1 MSKTLVVGT
10 RNRHKKKEI
19 QDLLGPRGWTVRSLH
34 DEPAAIEV
42 DETGA
47 TFAEN
52 ARLKASQQALALRKW
67 TLGEDSGLEV
77 EALNGAPGVY
87 SARFAGAH
95 GDDEANNDLLLAKL
109 DGLPPERRAA
119 RFVCAAAVSDPEGQ
133 ILAESIGFCR
143 GRVLTERRGSA
154 GFGYDPL
161 FLIREYDR
169 TFAELGDEV
178 KAVLSHRTRAMER
191 LLPLLEKLALEGRF
205 AD

>member
-1 MSKTLVVGT
+1 MSKTLVVAT
-10 RNRHKKKEI
+10 RNKHKKKEL
-19 QDLLGPRGWTVRSLH
+19 QDLLGPRGWTVRSLD
-34 DEPAAIEV
+34 DERSGVDV
-42 DETGA
+42 DETGS
-47 TFAEN
+47 TFPEN
-52 ARLKASQQALALRKW
+52 ARLKATEQALALKKW

-95 GDDEANNDLLLAKL
+95 GNDEANNDLLLAKL
-109 DGLPPERRAA
+109 EGIPPEKRGA
-119 RFVCAAAVSDPEGQ
+119 RYVCAAAVSDRQGNVV
-133 ILAESIGFCR
+133 AEAVGFCR
-143 GRVLTERRGSA
+143 GRILTERRGSA

-161 FLIREYDR
+161 FLIREYGR

-191 LLPLLEKLALEGRF
+191 LLPMLEKLAAEGRF